1 MGFLAVV
8 LPEEPGVGNPE
19 GTPAQLSSGFPLPFA
34 RSGAEGVDAG
44 PAAGGG

>member
-19 GTPAQLSSGFPLPFA
+19 GIPARLSLGFPLPFA
-34 RSGAEGVDAG
+34 CSGAEGVDAG
-44 PAAGGG
+44 PAAGSG